1 MNNST
6 YNATFFEEG
15 IARHLKIR
23 HAKTVER
30 ASVKQIFDALARTI
44 MEIIQEKRFDTFSR
58 QSQND
63 VKEVYYFSAEFL
75 IGRSLFNNLNSLGV
89 TSAVTEALQKC
100 LAINKIYDK
109 YSIEDIEEAEPDAAL
124 GNGGLGRLAA
134 CFLDSLASLDYP
146 GHGYGI
152 LYKYGM
158 FEQAIENGEQKELAD
173 SWLACGNP
181 WLVERQ
187 DLRVHV
193 FFSGE
198 PVVRFAENGKMY
210 YEFKNSEDIIATPF
224 DLPIVGYKSNTVNR
238 LRLWQASSSSGFNLS
253 EFNNMAYIEAHHKN
267 LEAENITCVLYPND
281 FGAEGKRLRLR
292 QQYFF
297 TSASLQDILR
307 QFIAKE
313 GTNFQKLPELVV
325 IQLNDT
331 HPVVAIPELMRLL
344 LDDYHLDWE
353 DAEAIV
359 SRVFAYTNHTILAE
373 ALEKWSID
381 MFRQLLPRIY
391 QIIDEINRRFLTML
405 REKGMDETTVTK
417 MSIIAD
423 GFIHM
428 ARLAIVVSFSVNGV
442 AKLHTE
448 ILKHK
453 ELKEWYALFPNK
465 FNNKTNGVTQR
476 RWLLASNPLLSK
488 FITERIGDGWVKDL
502 SQLSVLERSAKDEA
516 SLKELAEIKKEN
528 KIRLATYL
536 EKTQGIFLD
545 PASIYDVQ
553 IKRLHEYKR
562 QLLNTLH
569 IMTLYNHILDD
580 SNYTPHP
587 RTFIFGAKAASGYRM
602 AKNIIRLITTV
613 AERINN
619 DRRTRGLLKVVFVEN
634 YRVSVAQLIFPAS
647 EVSEQISTAG
657 KEASGTGN
665 MKFMLN
671 GALTLGTMDGANI
684 EIVEEVG
691 RENAFIFGLEAED
704 VEKLNQPGAYNVSQY
719 LAELPHL
726 QHAITQLVDGSY
738 RTQSGDV
745 FNEIYQSLMHGI
757 EGRRADPYY
766 VIADFAS
773 YQEIHEKVLAEYED
787 WKAWTQKSLLNIA
800 RSGKFSSDRTIQN
813 YVDDIWHIKKV

>member
-6 YNATFFEEG
+6 YTKEFFEEG

-23 HAKTVER
+23 HAKTIEN
-30 ASVKQIFDALARTI
+30 ASVKQIFDALSRTI

-58 QSQND
+58 QSQSD

-89 TSAVTEALQKC
+89 TSAVSQALQKC
-100 LAINKIYDK
+100 LAVNKIYDK
-109 YSIEDIEEAEPDAAL
+109 YSLEDIEEAEPDAAL

-134 CFLDSLASLDYP
+134 CFLDSLATLDYP

-173 SWLACGNP
+173 AWLAAGNP

-193 FFSGE
+193 FFGGS

-210 YEFKNSEDIIATPF
+210 YEFKDAEDIIATPF
-224 DLPIVGYKSNTVNR
+224 DFPIVGHNSNTVNR

-253 EFNNMAYIEAHHKN
+253 KFNDMAYIEAHHKN
-267 LEAENITCVLYPND
+267 LDAENITCVLYPND

-307 QFIAKE
+307 QFIAKA
-313 GTNFQKLPELVV
+313 GTDFQKLPDLAV

-344 LDDYHLDWE
+344 LDDYHLDW
-353 DAEAIV
+353 AEAEEIV
-359 SRVFAYTNHTILAE
+359 SRVFAYTNHAILAE
-373 ALEKWSID
+373 ALEKWPID
-381 MFRQLLPRIY
+381 MFRQLLPRVY
-391 QIIDEINRRFLTML
+391 QIVEEINRRFLESL
-405 REKGMDETTVTK
+405 RVRGMTESDIAK

-423 GFIHM
+423 DFIHM

-448 ILKHK
+448 ILKTQ
-453 ELKEWYALFPNK
+453 ELKEWFALFPNK

-476 RWLLASNPLLSK
+476 RWLLASNPLLSS
-488 FITERIGDGWVKDL
+488 FITEKIGEGWVKDL
-502 SQLSVLERSAKDEA
+502 SQLSVLERSAKDDA
-516 SLKELAEIKKEN
+516 SLKELAEIKKAN

-536 EKTQGIFLD
+536 EKTQGVFLD
-545 PASIYDVQ
+545 PESIYDVQ

-562 QLLNTLH
+562 QLLNILH
-569 IMTLYNHILDD
+569 IMTVYNHILED
-580 SNYTPHP
+580 SSYTPHP

-634 YRVSVAQLIFPAS
+634 YRVSVAQLIFPAAD
-647 EVSEQISTAG
+647 VSEQISTAG

-671 GALTLGTMDGANI
+671 GAITLGTMDGANI

-691 RENAFIFGLEAED
+691 RENAFIFGLESD
-704 VEKLNQPGAYNVSQY
+704 GVEKLNMPGAYNIGQY
-719 LAELPHL
+719 LEKMPHL
-726 QHAITQLVDGSY
+726 QRAITQLVDGSY
-738 RTQSGDV
+738 LSYAGDV
-745 FNEIYQSLMHGI
+745 FGEIYASLVNGI

-773 YQEIHEKVLAEYED
+773 YEEVHEKVLNEYED
-787 WKAWTQKSLLNIA
+787 WKMWTQKSLLNIA

>member
-1 MNNST
+1 MSAST
-6 YNATFFEEG
+6 YTQEFFEEG
-15 IARHLKIR
+15 IARYLKIR
-23 HAKTVER
+23 HAKTIET
-30 ASVKQIFDALARTI
+30 ASVKQIFDALSRTI
-44 MEIIQEKRFDTFSR
+44 MEIVQEKRFDSFSR
-58 QSQND
+58 QSHSD

-89 TSAVTEALQKC
+89 LDSVSQVLRKC
-100 LAINKIYDK
+100 LARNKIYDK

-134 CFLDSLASLDYP
+134 CFLDSLATLDYP

-158 FEQAIENGEQKELAD
+158 FEQAIENCEQKELAD
-173 SWLACGNP
+173 TWLAAGNP

-193 FFSGE
+193 FFGGV

-210 YEFKNSEDIIATPF
+210 YEFKEAEDVVATPF
-224 DLPIVGYKSNTVNR
+224 DFPIVGHGSNTVNR
-238 LRLWQASSSSGFNLS
+238 LRLWQASSSAGFNLND
-253 EFNNMAYIEAHHKN
+253 FNNMEYIKAHQKN
-267 LEAENITCVLYPND
+267 LEADNITCVLYPND
-281 FGAEGKRLRLR
+281 FGAQGKRLRLR

-307 QFIAKE
+307 QFIAKA
-313 GTNFQKLPELVV
+313 GTNFCKLPDLVV

-344 LDDYHLDWE
+344 LDEYHLDWAE
-353 DAEAIV
+353 AEAIV

-381 MFRQLLPRIY
+381 MFRQLLPRVY
-391 QIIDEINRRFLTML
+391 QIVEEINRRFLESL
-405 REKGMDETTVTK
+405 RTQGMAEDVVAK

-428 ARLAIVVSFSVNGV
+428 ARLAIVLSFSVNGV
-442 AKLHTE
+442 AELHTE
-448 ILKHK
+448 ILKTK
-453 ELKEWYALFPNK
+453 ELKEWFTLFPQK

-476 RWLLASNPLLSK
+476 RWLLASNPLLAR
-488 FITERIGDGWVKDL
+488 FITERIGEGWVRDL
-502 SQLSVLERSAKDEA
+502 SQLSVLERSAQDAA
-516 SLKELAEIKKEN
+516 SLKELSEIKKAN

-536 EKTQGIFLD
+536 EKTQGVFLD
-545 PASIYDVQ
+545 PSSIYDVQ

-562 QLLNTLH
+562 QLLNILH
-569 IMTLYNHILDD
+569 IMTIYNRILEDN
-580 SNYTPHP
+580 SYTPHP
-587 RTFIFGAKAASGYRM
+587 RSFIFGAKAASGYRM
-602 AKNIIRLITTV
+602 AKNIISLITTV

-619 DRRTRGLLKVVFVEN
+619 DRRTRSLLKVVFVEN
-634 YRVSVAQLIFPAS
+634 YRVSVAQLIFPAAD
-647 EVSEQISTAG
+647 VSEQISTAG

-665 MKFMLN
+665 MKFMMN

-684 EIVEEVG
+684 EIA
-691 RENAFIFGLEAED
+691 REAGKENVFIFGLEAES
-704 VEKLNQPGAYNVSQY
+704 VEKLNIPGAYNVGQY
-719 LAELPHL
+719 LARSPHL
-726 QHAITQLVDGSY
+726 HKAVKQLVDGSY
-738 RTQSGDV
+738 RMPSGDV
-745 FNEIYQSLMHGI
+745 FSEIYESLVNGI

-773 YQEIHEKVLAEYED
+773 YEEVHEKVLSEYQD
-787 WKAWTQKSLLNIA
+787 WKAWTQKSLFNIS
-800 RSGKFSSDRTIQN
+800 RSAKFSSDRTIQN
-813 YVDDIWHIKKV
+813 YVDEIWHIKKV